1 MLKISRESEIN
12 LVNVLIDND
21 IISGKDLIDIKKI
34 STENNKSQIDAIFE
48 LKLTDEQKIIDLLI
62 KEQNLET
69 VDLKKVEVTDEIK
82 TVLPSNYIKVNF
94 VAPFKIDNKTLHIAI
109 PDSSKLGLMRNLKA
123 ITKKNIEL
131 HAAKITDISE
141 FIEKL
146 SSETDEVTI
155 ASIRDENRKRIK
167 TFESDLGDAGEV
179 LEKAPEEDIEAIE
192 NESEVIKFSTAVVA
206 EAIKMG
212 VSDIHIEPYRFSSR
226 VRYRL
231 DGMLQE
237 QEQYKQ
243 FLHDN
248 YGAVVTR
255 IKIMGKLD
263 IAERRLPQD
272 GAINFKIENKVVDLR
287 LSILPTANNERIV
300 MRILNKDAGDIKL
313 EQLNFEE
320 QDLKNLRKAI
330 HSTQGLILVTG
341 PTGSGKS
348 TTLYSILKEVSKP
361 HLNIL
366 TAEDPVEYELDG
378 VGQVQIKDHIGL
390 TFASALRSFL
400 RQDPEIIL
408 VGEMRDKE
416 TVDIGLKAALTG
428 HLVFSTLHT
437 NDAPSTIT
445 RLQNMGTPDYLISA
459 ATQLVVAQRLARKN
473 CKDCRVPDDD
483 VNPKVLQD
491 LGFSAEQAS
500 RVKAIKGKGCAKCS
514 NTGYKGRQGIY
525 EILVVSK
532 PLKEAILRQATTPEL
547 REIGIKE
554 GFQTMKDMGRR
565 LIASG
570 ELNFREYESSFRRIR
585 MEAFTYKGI
594 SDGKYV
600 TGDIEALNLDEA
612 SHLLK
617 EKKIIITNIVK
628 TKKKA
633 GEKKKSSGSSLFG
646 RSKKVKIE
654 DILIFSKQFATM
666 VKAGLPILQ
675 VLAMLRDQMESQ
687 GIKDIIEDIR
697 KSLEGGVNLSKCFEK
712 YPQHFDNVYVTWSK
726 AGEARG

>member
-21 IISGKDLIDIKKI
+21 IISGKDLINIKKV

-48 LKLTDEQKIIDLLI
+48 LKLTDEQKIMDLLI
-62 KEQNLET
+62 KEQNLEI
-69 VDLKKVEVTDEIK
+69 VDLKKVQISEDVK

-94 VAPFKIDNKTLHIAI
+94 VAPFKIEGKTLHIAI

-131 HAAKITDISE
+131 HAAKISDISE
-141 FIEKL
+141 YIDRL
-146 SSETDEVTI
+146 ASETDEVTI
-155 ASIRDENRKRIK
+155 ASIRDENRKKIK
-167 TFESDLGDAGEV
+167 TFETDLGEAGEV

-206 EAIKMG
+206 EAIKLG
-212 VSDIHIEPYRFSSR
+212 VSDIHIEPYRFTSR

-231 DGMLQE
+231 DGMLSE

-255 IKIMGKLD
+255 FKIMGKLD

-272 GAINFKIENKVVDLR
+272 GAINFKIDNKVVDLR

-320 QDLKNLRKAI
+320 QDLANLRKAI

-361 HLNIL
+361 HINIL

-500 RVKAIKGKGCAKCS
+500 RVKAIKGKGCAKCNNS
-514 NTGYKGRQGIY
+514 GYKGRQGIY

-532 PLKEAILRQATTPEL
+532 PIKEAILRQATTPEL

-554 GFQTMKDMGRR
+554 GFQTMQDMGRR

-570 ELNFREYESSFRRIR
+570 ELNFREYERVLS
-585 MEAFTYKGI
+585 
-594 SDGKYV
+594 
-600 TGDIEALNLDEA
+600 
-612 SHLLK
+612 
-617 EKKIIITNIVK
+617 
-628 TKKKA
+628 
-633 GEKKKSSGSSLFG
+633 GE
-646 RSKKVKIE
+646 
-654 DILIFSKQFATM
+654 
-666 VKAGLPILQ
+666 
-675 VLAMLRDQMESQ
+675 
-687 GIKDIIEDIR
+687 
-697 KSLEGGVNLSKCFEK
+697 
-712 YPQHFDNVYVTWSK
+712 
-726 AGEARG
+726 

>member
-21 IISGKDLIDIKKI
+21 IISGKDLINIKKV

-69 VDLKKVEVTDEIK
+69 VDLKKVEISEDVK

-94 VAPFKIDNKTLHIAI
+94 VAPFKIEGKTLHIAI

-131 HAAKITDISE
+131 HAAKISDISE
-141 FIEKL
+141 YIDRL
-146 SSETDEVTI
+146 ASETDEVTI
-155 ASIRDENRKRIK
+155 ASIRDENRKKIK
-167 TFESDLGDAGEV
+167 TFESDLGEAGEV
-179 LEKAPEEDIEAIE
+179 LENAPEEDIEAIE

-206 EAIKMG
+206 EAIKLG
-212 VSDIHIEPYRFSSR
+212 VSDIHIEPYRFTSR

-231 DGMLQE
+231 DGMLSE

-255 IKIMGKLD
+255 FKIMGKLD

-272 GAINFKIENKVVDLR
+272 GAINFKIDNKVVDLR

-320 QDLKNLRKAI
+320 QDLANLRKAI

-361 HLNIL
+361 HINIL

-500 RVKAIKGKGCAKCS
+500 RVKAIKGKGCAKCNNS
-514 NTGYKGRQGIY
+514 GYKGRQGIY

-532 PLKEAILRQATTPEL
+532 PIKEAILRQATTPEL
-547 REIGIKE
+547 REIGVKE
-554 GFQTMKDMGRR
+554 GFQTMQDMGRR

-570 ELNFREYESSFRRIR
+570 ELNFREYERVLS
-585 MEAFTYKGI
+585 
-594 SDGKYV
+594 
-600 TGDIEALNLDEA
+600 
-612 SHLLK
+612 
-617 EKKIIITNIVK
+617 
-628 TKKKA
+628 
-633 GEKKKSSGSSLFG
+633 GE
-646 RSKKVKIE
+646 
-654 DILIFSKQFATM
+654 
-666 VKAGLPILQ
+666 
-675 VLAMLRDQMESQ
+675 
-687 GIKDIIEDIR
+687 
-697 KSLEGGVNLSKCFEK
+697 
-712 YPQHFDNVYVTWSK
+712 
-726 AGEARG
+726 

>member
-12 LVNVLIDND
+12 LINVLIDND
-21 IISGKDLIDIKKI
+21 IISGKDLVKIKKA
-34 STENNKSQIDAIFE
+34 SAEGNKSQIDAVFE
-48 LKLTDEQKIIDLLI
+48 LKLTDEDKILNVLV
-62 KEQNLET
+62 KEQNLEV
-69 VDLKKVEVTDEIK
+69 VDLSKAEISDEIK
-82 TVLPSNYIKVNF
+82 TVLPSNYINMNF
-94 VAPFKIDNKTLHIAI
+94 VAPFKVDGKTLHIAI
-109 PDSSKLGLMRNLKA
+109 SDSSKLGLMRNLKA

-131 HAAKITDISE
+131 HAAKVTQISE

-146 SSETDEVTI
+146 LSESGDVT
-155 ASIRDENRKRIK
+155 AAVIRKENKEKTK
-167 TFESDLGDAGEV
+167 TFDSDLGDAGEV
-179 LEKAPEEDIEAIE
+179 LEKPPEDDIEALE

-206 EAIKMG
+206 DAIKSG

-237 QEQYKQ
+237 QEQYRK

-255 IKIMGKLD
+255 FKIMGKLD

-272 GAINFKIENKVVDLR
+272 GAINFKIDGKVVDLR

-300 MRILNKDAGDIKL
+300 MRVLNKDAGDITL
-313 EQLNFEE
+313 EQLNFEDV
-320 QDLKNLRKAI
+320 DLKSLRKAI

-378 VGQVQIKDHIGL
+378 VGQVQIKDDIGL
-390 TFASALRSFL
+390 TFGAALRSFL

-459 ATQLVVAQRLARKN
+459 ATQMVLAQRLARRN

-483 VNPKVLQD
+483 VNPKVLTD
-491 LGFSAEQAS
+491 LGFTPEKAS
-500 RVKAIKGKGCAKCS
+500 RVKAIKGKGCPKCKD
-514 NTGYKGRQGIY
+514 TGYKGRQGIY
-525 EILVVSK
+525 EILVVTK
-532 PLKEAILRQATTPEL
+532 PIKEAILRQATTPEL
-547 REIGIKE
+547 KEIAIKE
-554 GFQTMKDMGRR
+554 GFQTMQDMGRR
-565 LIASG
+565 MIANG
-570 ELNFREYESSFRRIR
+570 DLNFREYERVLSS
-585 MEAFTYKGI
+585 
-594 SDGKYV
+594 
-600 TGDIEALNLDEA
+600 
-612 SHLLK
+612 
-617 EKKIIITNIVK
+617 
-628 TKKKA
+628 
-633 GEKKKSSGSSLFG
+633 
-646 RSKKVKIE
+646 
-654 DILIFSKQFATM
+654 
-666 VKAGLPILQ
+666 
-675 VLAMLRDQMESQ
+675 
-687 GIKDIIEDIR
+687 
-697 KSLEGGVNLSKCFEK
+697 
-712 YPQHFDNVYVTWSK
+712 
-726 AGEARG
+726 